1 MVLIPFPVNTLYKL
15 LFLTCQ
21 ALSSSPSLLQDVG
34 SNEFDLKM
42 TKRKFA
48 AKKSAI
54 SDLPW
59 HHWLTIEDA
68 KKIPCTLTHS
78 HDIGTHFLLR
88 ENQVPLEIDSID
100 PKRWSL
106 QFYFLLSH

>member
-78 HDIGTHFLLR
+78 HDILR

-100 PKRWSL
+100 LKRWSL
-106 QFYFLLSH
+106 GFYFLLSH